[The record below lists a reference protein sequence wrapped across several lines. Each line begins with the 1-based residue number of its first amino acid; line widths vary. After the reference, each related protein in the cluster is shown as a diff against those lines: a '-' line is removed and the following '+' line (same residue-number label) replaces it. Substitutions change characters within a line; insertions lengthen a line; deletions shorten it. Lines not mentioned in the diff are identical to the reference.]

1 MITNLEKKF
10 KNSKQQLMFFQKAQ
24 VWLLNFCDTEEYTI
38 HPSLDVCM
46 HICIRNRK
54 NDITLYNKVLGGLPE
69 ECMEKNYEAAC
80 RIRGEDH
87 MTSNV
92 YHVEKVGD
100 DSILIIFFL
109 TL

>member
-46 HICIRNRK
+46 HM
-54 NDITLYNKVLGGLPE
+54 Y
-69 ECMEKNYEAAC
+69 
-80 RIRGEDH
+80 
-87 MTSNV
+87 
-92 YHVEKVGD
+92 
-100 DSILIIFFL
+100 
-109 TL
+109 